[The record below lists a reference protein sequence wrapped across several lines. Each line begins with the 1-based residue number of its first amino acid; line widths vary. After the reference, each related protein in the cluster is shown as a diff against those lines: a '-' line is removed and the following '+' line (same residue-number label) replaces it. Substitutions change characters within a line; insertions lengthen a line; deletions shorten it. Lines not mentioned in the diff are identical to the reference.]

1 MIKQII
7 ALTLP
12 DVYFLASNLKRKLEI
27 NWMRIN
33 LYMLKVPV

>member
-7 ALTLP
+7 APLWP
-12 DVYFLASNLKRKLEI
+12 DAYFLASNLKRKLKI